1 MKFRHLPIGVLLF
14 FLVIFTSLVCVEAQT
29 KPDATYKSQREQA
42 LHLFNQDKR
51 LEALPLL
58 EELAQKNPK
67 DEEVVV
73 ALAASLVSHAATLT
87 DQHAAAAERMRAKNL
102 LEKSGSTNALAGNLL
117 QILREMP
124 DQGDVPFSENPAVD
138 QAMRTGEAAFSRRD
152 FDEAIRN
159 YSRALELEPGNY
171 AATLFIGNTY
181 FKKND
186 FDKAEEWYGKAIQLD
201 PNVETAYRYDAE
213 MLARKGEM
221 ARSRSMLIHA
231 VVADPYNRIVWRD
244 LLIWASLNNGKLDFK
259 YAEVLSNPELAKRP
273 GPEAP
278 GKDAPLFDVKLFPE
292 RPKDLSD
299 AWKAYQRVHD
309 EWKNGGEFQQ
319 HFPSETRYRHSL
331 PEEVE
336 ALTAE
341 ARVLDKLR
349 GDIETA
355 ELVTDDQPLQ
365 LLLQLRQ
372 AGVLEPYVLLRLGD
386 EGIAKDYSA
395 YRAEHRDKLEE
406 YVDKFV
412 LPPAFKLEHHH

>member
-1 MKFRHLPIGVLLF
+1 MKFRHLQNLLL

-29 KPDATYKSQREQA
+29 KPDATYKTKREQA

-58 EELAQKNPK
+58 EELAQKNPQ

-73 ALAASLVSHAATLT
+73 ALAASLVSHASTLT
-87 DQHAAAAERMRAKNL
+87 DQRAAAAERMRAKSL
-102 LEKSGSTNALAGNLL
+102 LEKSGSANALAGNLL

-138 QAMRTGEAAFSRRD
+138 QAMRAGEAAFSRRD
-152 FDEAIRN
+152 FDEAIKN

-186 FDKAEEWYGKAIQLD
+186 FDKAAEWYGKAIQLD

-244 LLIWASLNNGKLDFK
+244 LLTWASINNTRLDFK
-259 YAEVLSNPELAKRP
+259 YAGVLSNPELAKRP
-273 GPEAP
+273 APEAP
-278 GKDAPLFDVKLFPE
+278 AKDMPLFDVKLFPE

-299 AWKAYQRVHD
+299 AWKAYQRVRD
-309 EWKNGGEFQQ
+309 EWKNGGKFQQ
-319 HFPSETRYRHSL
+319 HFPRETRYRHSL

-341 ARVLDKLR
+341 ARVLEKLR

-355 ELVTDDQPLQ
+355 ELVTEDQPLQ

-386 EGIAKDYSA
+386 EGIAKDYAA
-395 YRAEHRDKLEE
+395 YRAEHRDKLEQ

-412 LPPAFKLEHHH
+412 LPPAP